1 MLVHNNSESDNDFLH
16 GLCASAMPGSD
27 IPSVSTGGKEELAWQ
42 R

>member
-1 MLVHNNSESDNDFLH
+1 MLVHNNSESDNYFLH
-16 GLCASAMPGSD
+16 GLCAMPGSD